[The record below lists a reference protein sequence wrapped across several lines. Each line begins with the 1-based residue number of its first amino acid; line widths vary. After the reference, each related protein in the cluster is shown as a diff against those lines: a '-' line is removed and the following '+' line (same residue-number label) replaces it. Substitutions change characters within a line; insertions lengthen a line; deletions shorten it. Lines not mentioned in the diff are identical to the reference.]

1 MNDDDMVAIK
11 GIGEGLT
18 ISLSPTEEWL
28 HITETL
34 ARRIDQQS
42 AFFNGAKLTINLGER
57 PVPKYELSGLRAL
70 LERRGL
76 VIDLVI
82 SDSRTTIEAAQALD
96 LRAEP
101 LHPETVLA
109 DPEFAET
116 MPISPEEAGTTGV
129 LMRRTL
135 RSGRTIR
142 SDGHVIIM
150 GDVNPGAEIIAAGDV
165 FIWGRMR
172 GNVHAGAY
180 GDETA
185 VVCALDMIPTQLR
198 IAGYITTSPADKRR
212 KPRPE
217 VAMIRDGQIV
227 VEAWD
232 NNR

>member
-18 ISLSPTEEWL
+18 ISLSATEEWL
-28 HITETL
+28 HITEVL

-42 AFFNGAKLTINLGER
+42 AFFNGAKLTINLGQR
-57 PVPKYELSGLRAL
+57 PVPKHELSGLRAL

-76 VIDLVI
+76 VIDLVV
-82 SDSRTTIEAAQALD
+82 SDSRTSIEAAQALD

-101 LHPETVLA
+101 LNPEAVLA

-116 MPISPEEAGTTGV
+116 MPISSEEAGTTGV

-142 SDGHVIIM
+142 SDGHVVVM

-172 GNVHAGAY
+172 GNVHAGAQ

-185 VVCALDMIPTQLR
+185 VVCALDMIPNQLR
-198 IAGYITTSPADKRR
+198 IAGYITTSPAEKHR
-212 KPRPE
+212 KPKPE
-217 VAMIRDGQIV
+217 VAMVRDGQIV

-232 NNR
+232 INR